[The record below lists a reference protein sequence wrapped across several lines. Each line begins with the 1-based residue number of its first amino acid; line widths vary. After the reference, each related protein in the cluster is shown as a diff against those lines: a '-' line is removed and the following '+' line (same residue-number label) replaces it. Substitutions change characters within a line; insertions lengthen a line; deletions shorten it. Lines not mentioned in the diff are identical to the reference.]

1 MKVFKF
7 GGASVKDADSVRNVK
22 DIIKR
27 FGDEKLVVVISA
39 MGKTTN
45 ALEKVV
51 NAQFQEN
58 PELALSYLEEVKD
71 FHNTIIRALFPK
83 GNKEL
88 DDLINNIFVSIEWE
102 LEDASYGAYDFVYDQ
117 VVSAGELLSTQI
129 ISSYLNSEG
138 IYNLR
143 LDARDFIRTD
153 NTYREANVDWKTS
166 QKLIRQAV
174 DWNRSNLF
182 ITQGFIGGTSEN
194 FTTTLGR
201 EGSDYSAAILSYVL
215 QPEEM
220 IVWKDVPGFLNA
232 DPKFFENTQVLRH
245 ISYKEAI
252 ELAYYGASVIH
263 PKTIKP
269 LQNKH
274 IPLKVKS
281 FLNPDEEGTLIDD
294 VSANDSLIPSFI
306 VKDNQ
311 RLISVSPKDFSF
323 IVEQHIREIFEI
335 FEKERIKVN
344 MMQNSA
350 LNFSVVV
357 NESEKNDY
365 LIELLRDNY
374 QVLYNKD
381 VTLITIRHYTSETV
395 RNLLDGRK
403 VLLEQKTRNTARF
416 VVV

>member
-83 GNKEL
+83 GNQEL